1 MSCSGFFCGQVRKTY
16 PQKIKR
22 WLKIWHLKKK
32 KKEENLW
39 QFIPFYYLRSKFWEE
54 KKKNIEWAAGVVL
67 PFSSELHE

>member
-1 MSCSGFFCGQVRKTY
+1 
-16 PQKIKR
+16 
-22 WLKIWHLKKK
+22 
-32 KKEENLW
+32 LW